1 MTKNNNKFYLGEE
14 YIIDLPK
21 DNGCCLSGKHH
32 CVVIKRFGSTVQV
45 VPIST
50 DRDNIHYGE
59 LPIDVGEKSRQ
70 KKLKLKVGQLTT
82 VSIDRIDKYIG
93 RVNKEILKAI
103 KDFIQLEIVNFID
116 SKVA

>member
-1 MTKNNNKFYLGEE
+1 MTKNNKFYLGEE

-32 CVVIKRFGSTVQV
+32 CIVIKRFGSTVQV
-45 VPIST
+45 VPISK

-70 KKLKLKVGQLTT
+70 KKLKIKVGQLTT
-82 VSIDRIDKYIG
+82 VSIEYIG

>member
-1 MTKNNNKFYLGEE
+1 MKKNHKNFYLGEE

-32 CVVIKRFGSTVQV
+32 CVIIKRFGSTVQV

-50 DRDNIHYGE
+50 NRDNIHYGE
-59 LPIDVGEKSRQ
+59 LLIDIEKNDQ
-70 KKLKLKVGQLTT
+70 CKKLKIKVGQLTT
-82 VSIDRIDKYIG
+82 VSIDRIGKYIG
-93 RVNKEILKAI
+93 RVNIEILRII